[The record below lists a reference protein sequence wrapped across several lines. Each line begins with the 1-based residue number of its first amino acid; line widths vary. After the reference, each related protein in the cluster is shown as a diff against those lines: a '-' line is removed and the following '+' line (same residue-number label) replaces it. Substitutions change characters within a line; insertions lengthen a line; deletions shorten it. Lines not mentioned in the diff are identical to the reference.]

1 MSKEEK
7 PSKIRK
13 APAILL
19 FKNMKSGISRLTDA
33 DRLALFD
40 AILQYADEDSVPE
53 MNYAVSIIFDIIKS
67 NMDINEKKYND
78 KCEYNANR
86 SKLQREKSKSKPPD
100 EDESEEKVEGRSRE
114 PTAKDKPSGE
124 VEQGKVTEIQARFL
138 NAFKECC
145 PNQAINCTISDFPD
159 VDLNALMLAIQR
171 SPQYLMNAEKN
182 QNLGGLRWYLEN
194 ATKIIAGKY
203 EKFSDDIKKL
213 SNRHNYSREE
223 YNSVFQNPDEI
234 EI

>member
-1 MSKEEK
+1 MSQQEK
-7 PSKIRK
+7 TSKIKK

-40 AILQYADEDSVPE
+40 AILQYADDDTVPE

-67 NMDINEKKYND
+67 TIDINEKKYND
-78 KCEYNANR
+78 KREYNKNR
-86 SKLQREKSKSKPPD
+86 YHQKESNKPPD
-100 EDESEEKVEGRSRE
+100 EDEGEEKVEDRSRE
-114 PTAKDKPSGE
+114 PTVKDKPPGE
-124 VEQGKVTEIQARFL
+124 VEQGNVTEIQARFL
-138 NAFKECC
+138 NAFKERC
-145 PNQAINCTISDFPD
+145 PNQAINCKISDFPD
-159 VDLNALMLAIQR
+159 VDLAALMFAIQK

-203 EKFSDDIKKL
+203 EKFSDDVKKL

-223 YNSVFQNPDEI
+223 YNSLFQNVDDI
-234 EI
+234 EV